1 MPLRISI
8 VLLTFSCLNIPSL
21 AQSAPRLN
29 SAQGEKSL
37 AGLEKKIKENLEAAA
52 AESATLKIPENRA
65 FLYFRIA
72 DLLWDFDEQGARALI
87 EESRSAISRLVSAP
101 DYNPSNSQ
109 SGYYHQNLR
118 TEIVEALARRDP
130 QLALDFMRGTRPVA
144 PPGDTAKQAA
154 DAEVG
159 LEQQLAFKIAEN
171 DPARAMRMAEES
183 LDKGFSYQLNQL
195 IEAVAA
201 KDPEAAK
208 KLAGKIFDKLKS
220 TDLTKD
226 QSAAR
231 FLFWFLDGEF
241 KARRQELTPGEKMQG
256 VKHRKPAIS
265 DQSLLEWSNFAGAI
279 ALSIIGVS
287 ARNNGAPSDSN
298 NLISDAI
305 RLLPDMEKISP
316 AVVANIRRKY
326 ADVSQK
332 LSEFTRRLV
341 EENDILRNG
350 KVEDFLALAEK
361 AQGTERSNYLH
372 MAVFKAVDFDA
383 DFDRARNIIDEKIA
397 EPNERKREISFVEWV
412 RALVAAEQGKIEEAL
427 ASLAH
432 LESDEERTRTLG
444 YIIETTLN
452 TGNKKI
458 GAQLLEKA
466 LGAMPPQIETSRQ
479 FEAMSKIIR
488 GLAETDAE
496 RAFALYESLIE
507 PINQIALAYI
517 RMCRF
522 DGQRYGPATKDEM
535 LIQRGLNATQAILAV
550 AEEAKSLA
558 RSDFD
563 RAMDL
568 ARRFRQTELRVYA
581 ELNAIQAVSSKR

>member
-1 MPLRISI
+1 MLVRGPI
-8 VLLTFSCLNIPSL
+8 VLFTLFCLNIPLHS
-21 AQSAPRLN
+21 QSAARLN
-29 SAQGEKSL
+29 NAQGTKPL

-65 FLYFRIA
+65 FLFFRIA
-72 DLLWDFDEQGARALI
+72 DLLWDFDEEGARALI
-87 EESRSAISRLVSAP
+87 EESRSALSRLVSAP

-109 SGYYHQNLR
+109 SGYYHQYLR
-118 TEIVEALARRDP
+118 SEIVEALARRDS
-130 QLALDFMRGTRPVA
+130 QLALDFMRGTKPTA
-144 PPGDTAKQAA
+144 PPGDAAKQAA
-154 DAEVG
+154 DAEAG
-159 LEQQLAFKIAEN
+159 LEQQLALKVAEN
-171 DPARAMRMAEES
+171 DPARAMRLAEES
-183 LDKGFSYQLNQL
+183 LDKGFSYRLNQI
-195 IEAVAA
+195 IETVVA

-208 KLAGKIFDKLKS
+208 KLAGKIFDKLKA

-226 QSAAR
+226 HSAAS
-231 FLFWFLDGEF
+231 FAFWFLDGEF
-241 KARRQELTPGEKMQG
+241 KARRQELTPGEKMYG
-256 VKHRKPAIS
+256 VKRRKPALS

-279 ALSIIGVS
+279 ALSIISGA
-287 ARNNGAPSDSN
+287 ARNNGAQSDSD

-305 RLLPDMEKISP
+305 QLLPTMEKISP

-326 ADVSQK
+326 AEVSQK
-332 LSEFTRRLV
+332 ISESTRRLV
-341 EENDILRNG
+341 EENDIRRNG

-361 AQGTERSNYLH
+361 SQGEARSNYLN
-372 MAVFKAVDFDA
+372 MAVFKAVDSDA
-383 DFDRARNIIDEKIA
+383 DFDRARNIIDEKITD
-397 EPNERKREISFVEWV
+397 PNDRKRERAFVEWV
-412 RALVAAEQGKIEEAL
+412 HAQYAAGQGKIEEAL

-432 LESDEERTRTLG
+432 LESDDERARTLG
-444 YIIETTLN
+444 LIIETALKA
-452 TGNKKI
+452 GNKKNA
-458 GAQLLEKA
+458 AQLLEKA
-466 LGAMPPQIETSRQ
+466 LIAMPPQIETSRQ

-507 PINQIALAYI
+507 PINQIASAYI

-535 LIQRGLNATQAILAV
+535 LMQKGLAATQAIHAFV
-550 AEEAKSLA
+550 EETKSLA

-568 ARRFRQTELRVYA
+568 AGRFRQTELRVYA